1 MGRPR
6 DRVSSTH
13 RSRSRVRHCVHADR
27 SEALSVAEIEND
39 VGRDPFH
46 AIDISVFDAW
56 VFRNF
61 TRQRILHG
69 QTVARASMDLPV
81 T

>member
-27 SEALSVAEIEND
+27 SEAFSVAEIEND

-56 VFRNF
+56 VFRKVSV
-61 TRQRILHG
+61 ILHG
-69 QTVARASMDLPV
+69 QTVERASTDLPV